1 MILEPSTAVVSPL
14 FIAIPQRQCT
24 RTEYDGR
31 PVSADDLKALE
42 LAGSGKGVRVLMLTE
57 TAKIEQVLE
66 YVVQG
71 NTAQMSDSPKETLCK
86 RPFVDELEA
95 WIRFGYDEVVNK
107 GSRPLTV
114 LHL

>member
-1 MILEPSTAVVSPL
+1 MNVILEPSTAVVSLL
-14 FIAIPQRQCT
+14 FTAIPRRQCT
-24 RTEYDGR
+24 RTECDSR

-71 NTAQMSDSPKETLCK
+71 NTAQMSD
-86 RPFVDELEA
+86 RPFVEELEA
-95 WIRFGYDEVVNK
+95 WIRFGYDEVVSQ
-107 GSRPLTV
+107 GDRPLTV